1 MSEFK
6 HKNGSGSIF
15 KNSYKDKDTHPDYK
29 GKIVL
34 QDGTEQDIAL
44 WIKDTATGG
53 KFFSAA
59 ISNPYVKDNTNE
71 AVKAV
76 RDLPQNYL
84 DNDLPF

>member
-1 MSEFK
+1 MSDFK

-15 KNSYKDKDTHPDYK
+15 KNNYKDKDTHPDYK

-59 ISNPYVKDNTNE
+59 ISNPYVKEGDAPT
-71 AVKAV
+71 K
-76 RDLPQNYL
+76 PL
-84 DNDLPF
+84 DNKEDGLPF

>member
-1 MSEFK
+1 MSDFK
-6 HKNGSGSIF
+6 HKPGSGSIF
-15 KNSYKDKDTHPDYK
+15 KNNYKDKDTHPDYK

-59 ISNPYVKDNTNE
+59 ISNPYVKEEDTPT
-71 AVKAV
+71 K
-76 RDLPQNYL
+76 PL
-84 DNDLPF
+84 DNKEDGLPF